1 MVANTK
7 LAEQVRTRPT
17 YCFYGV
23 SGNIECVRQWEPP
36 LRVLLSGHLSVE
48 TGVRNFGAALSLLK
62 REARGALESFR
73 FTIVGSG
80 ELAGELKEIAE
91 TSYDGRLEFR
101 GRISDSEYQE
111 LLRISHIGLCLKM
124 PEHAMGQTT
133 FPSKVIEFAT
143 WGLLVVSHKVSDVA
157 LLFPEDG
164 AFLLDEPTPQA
175 LAEVL
180 QNIAERPSYAASRA
194 IRGQMAVR
202 DRLQPRKVA
211 TELRTLWQLHGET
224 AGANQNL
231 R

>member
-1 MVANTK
+1 MIANTK

-23 SGNIECVRQWEPP
+23 SESVECIRQWKPP

-48 TGVRNFGAALSLLK
+48 TGVKNLGAALSLLK
-62 REARGALESFR
+62 REAPLALESFC

-80 ELAGELKEIAE
+80 ELAGELREIAE
-91 TSYDGRLEFR
+91 TSYDGRIEFR

-124 PEHAMGQTT
+124 PGHPMGQTT

-157 LLFPEDG
+157 CLFPGDG
-164 AFLLDEPTPQA
+164 AYLLDEATPEA
-175 LAEVL
+175 LAGAL
-180 QNIAERPSYAASRA
+180 KNIAQRPDDAANRA
-194 IRGQMAVR
+194 SRGQMTVQN
-202 DRLQPRKVA
+202 RLQPCKVA
-211 TELRTLWQLHGET
+211 TELRALWQL
-224 AGANQNL
+224 
-231 R
+231 